1 MYVDSVE
8 GLNSVIEEARE
19 TCINKLSNVYSSI
32 ATKVFDIV
40 NEANIKSCEYP
51 TENEKKSI
59 FLNNIKTF
67 LIKAPVINKLDDM
80 ALDIH
85 YSNTEE
91 EKGRTV
97 TLKGSDIP
105 NIFTDNMNG
114 YINRVYE
121 FIDMCFTC
129 TTDEKPTTIV
139 FQKDE
144 DLLSILYLSEKEN
157 IWKYNKIET
166 FKAGE

>member
-1 MYVDSVE
+1 MNLYSIEDP
-8 GLNSVIEEARE
+8 VIAIQEVRE
-19 TCINKLSNVYSSI
+19 THINKLSNVYSSI

-51 TENEKKSI
+51 SENEKKAV

-80 ALDIH
+80 TLDI
-85 YSNTEE
+85 YYTNSEE

-114 YINRVYE
+114 YINRVYD
-121 FIDMCFTC
+121 FIDACFTC
-129 TTDEKPTTIV
+129 TSDEKPTTII

-144 DLLSILYLSEKEN
+144 DLLTMLYLSEKEN

>member
-40 NEANIKSCEYP
+40 NEVSIKSCEYP
-51 TENEKKSI
+51 SENEKKAI

-67 LIKAPVINKLDDM
+67 LLKAPIINKLDDM
-80 ALDIH
+80 ALDI
-85 YSNTEE
+85 YYTNAEE
-91 EKGRTV
+91 ENGRTV

-105 NIFTDNMNG
+105 NIFTDNMND

-121 FIDMCFTC
+121 FIDACFTC
-129 TTDEKPTTIV
+129 TSDENPTTII

-144 DLLSILYLSEKEN
+144 DLLTMLYLSEKEN